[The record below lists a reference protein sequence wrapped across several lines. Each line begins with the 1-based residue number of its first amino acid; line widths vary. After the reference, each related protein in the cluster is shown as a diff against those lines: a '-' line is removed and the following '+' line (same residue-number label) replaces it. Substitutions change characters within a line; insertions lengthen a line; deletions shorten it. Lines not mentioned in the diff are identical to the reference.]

1 MKLIKKLVICIII
14 SPLMFFFFTSCT
26 EDKRTVTLAEQYGL
40 AYAPVS
46 AARLKGWFKE
56 EVPETE
62 FKWQTAGN
70 AATVRESILAGKLDG
85 GFMGIPPYLIGKDRG
100 MKWTAAAAVAR
111 AELGLVTVQPGVDT
125 LGDIPENMRIALPQ
139 PGSIQHILLAMAADR
154 ELGDAGIF
162 DNRLITLSHPDGLTA
177 LMAGTEVKAHFTS
190 PPYLQ
195 KELMI
200 PGARLILDGNEAF
213 GGEFTF
219 IIAVFSDDFIKSH
232 PEELAGVRRA
242 IQRGADWLN
251 ENPDEAAA
259 FLADY
264 YRMEESELGRIFH
277 SAALSYGGDILG
289 MEDFQDFMLKR
300 GYLKNGLQD
309 EELILP

>member
-1 MKLIKKLVICIII
+1 MI
-14 SPLMFFFFTSCT
+14 FFFTSCT

-125 LGDIPENMRIALPQ
+125 LGDIPENMRIALP
-139 PGSIQHILLAMAADR
+139 H
-154 ELGDAGIF
+154 AGIF

>member
-1 MKLIKKLVICIII
+1 MVKNSVIQIVLGSLIV
-14 SPLMFFFFTSCT
+14 FFFISCA
-26 EDKRTVTLAEQYGL
+26 EDKRTVNLAEQYGL

-46 AARLKGWFKE
+46 AARLKGWFEE

-111 AELGLVTVQPGVDT
+111 AELGLVTVHPGVKS
-125 LGDIPENMRIALPQ
+125 LGDIPEGMKIALPQ

-177 LMAGTEVKAHFTS
+177 LMAGSEVKAHFTS

-195 KELMI
+195 KELKI
-200 PGARLILDGNEAF
+200 PGSRLILDGIEAF
-213 GGEFTF
+213 GGDFTF
-219 IIAVFSDDFIKSH
+219 IIAVFSDDFIKIH
-232 PEELAGVRRA
+232 PEELAGIRRA
-242 IQRGADWLN
+242 IQRGAVWLN

-277 SAALSYGGDILG
+277 SAALSYGGDIQG
-289 MEDFQDFMLKR
+289 MEDFREFMQKR

>member
-1 MKLIKKLVICIII
+1 MRMLNNPIVRILTGTV
-14 SPLMFFFFTSCT
+14 LMFFFISCA
-26 EDKRTVTLAEQYGL
+26 EENQTVTLAEQYGL
-40 AYAPVS
+40 AYAAVS
-46 AARLKGWFKE
+46 TARLKGWFEE
-56 EVPETE
+56 EVPGTE

-70 AATVRESILAGKLDG
+70 AATVREAILAGKLDV

-111 AELGLVTVQPGVDT
+111 AELGLVTVLPGVKS
-125 LGDIPENMRIALPQ
+125 LAEIPGDMRIALPQ

-154 ELGDAGIF
+154 ELGDAGVF
-162 DNRLITLSHPDGLTA
+162 DNRLVTLSHPDGMTA
-177 LMAGTEVKAHFTS
+177 LMAGSEVKAHFTS

-195 KELMI
+195 KELKV

-219 IIAVFSDDFIKSH
+219 IIAVFSDDFIKSR
-232 PEELAGVRRA
+232 PIELAGIQRA
-242 IQRGADWLN
+242 IQRGAEWLN
-251 ENPDEAAA
+251 ENPDEAAG

-264 YRMEESELGRIFH
+264 YRMEESELGGIFH
-277 SAALSYGGDILG
+277 SGALFYGGEIRG
-289 MEDFQDFMLKR
+289 MDEFRDFMLKR
-300 GYLKNGLQD
+300 GYLKNGLRN